1 MILIVVGTLRVP
13 SLMKKGDKNFTHPS
27 LLSHFKLD
35 KCIHICYNKTK
46 DIKWIALSIYNRVFT
61 ISISSKM
68 AIFDTTSKKYV
79 ETNAQDF
86 VDLCFG
92 FEATDITVLEII
104 TPEQPTVQMHQAD
117 SLIKTVYNGKAIL
130 VHFEFQVND
139 SFDPEMSLRMA
150 GYIMRAIETYRL
162 PVYSNVIYLR
172 PDAGKNDPGR
182 YEQNIKHHNILIE
195 YKVFRLIDLD
205 GQKILDAKLIG
216 LIPFT
221 PLMGHQ
227 PDIDADEWFRRCV
240 RVAHSIDVP
249 NKPEYLASL
258 SILGNLVCDSQTIM
272 DIILEETMEHAPIVE
287 LMAPHAHKLG
297 KAEGLEE
304 GKAEGLEEGKAEGLE
319 EGRINEKRT
328 GVLKIVHYRFADK
341 SDTVL
346 NEITAINDL
355 DHLDELF
362 DQVLTA
368 ETFEDID
375 FAKNGK

>member
-1 MILIVVGTLRVP
+1 
-13 SLMKKGDKNFTHPS
+13 
-27 LLSHFKLD
+27 
-35 KCIHICYNKTK
+35 
-46 DIKWIALSIYNRVFT
+46 
-61 ISISSKM
+61 M

-104 TPEQPTVQMHQAD
+104 TPEQPTVQMHKAD
-117 SLIKTVYNGKAIL
+117 SLIKTIYNGKEIL
-130 VHFEFQVND
+130 VHIEFQTDD

-150 GYIMRAIETYRL
+150 GYIIRAIETYRL

-182 YEQNIKHHNILIE
+182 YEQNIENHNISIE

-205 GQKILDAKLIG
+205 GQKILDARIIG

-227 PDIDADEWFRRCV
+227 PDIDADEWLRRCV
-240 RVAHSIDVP
+240 RVADSMDVP
-249 NKPEYLASL
+249 NKPAYLASL
-258 SILGNLVCDSQTIM
+258 SVLGNLICDSQTII
-272 DIILEETMEHAPIVE
+272 DIILEETMEHAPIIE
-287 LMAPHAHKLG
+287 HLAPHAHKLG
-297 KAEGLEE
+297 KAEG
-304 GKAEGLEEGKAEGLE
+304 KTEGLEEGKAEGLE

-375 FAKNGK
+375 FSKNSK